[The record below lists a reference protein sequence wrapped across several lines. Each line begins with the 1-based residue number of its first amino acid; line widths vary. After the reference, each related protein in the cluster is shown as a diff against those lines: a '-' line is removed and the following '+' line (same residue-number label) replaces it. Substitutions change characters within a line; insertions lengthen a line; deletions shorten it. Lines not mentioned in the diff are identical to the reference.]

1 MIGLRNAFGA
11 NCKIIHNFELGI
23 IVGCYGGYNITLP
36 NIEQLNRKNMDNT
49 NAVTAKILVETT
61 TSWDGSAFPTYPSG
75 QPQVII
81 KRFSFPPHAVT
92 DWHTH
97 PVINAGIVISG
108 QLTIVCRDGE
118 EHTFHA
124 GDALCEISNRV
135 HRGENRSD
143 LPADIVVFYASTPGA
158 ILAENSK

>member
-1 MIGLRNAFGA
+1 MSLKDIY
-11 NCKIIHNFELGI
+11 KIISYLLKWQIFRIKIYLQHCLG
-23 IVGCYGGYNITLP
+23 
-36 NIEQLNRKNMDNT
+36 D
-49 NAVTAKILVETT
+49 
-61 TSWDGSAFPTYPSG
+61 
-75 QPQVII
+75 
-81 KRFSFPPHAVT
+81 SFPPHAVT

-158 ILAENSK
+158 ILVENSK